1 MQKVV
6 GNSNTI
12 QGQLNIKREQVE
24 EIINKIQ
31 NT

>member
-6 GNSNTI
+6 GNSNSI
-12 QGQLNIKREQVE
+12 QGQLNITRKQVD